1 MDDLGAGFWLKLAS
15 IFIAG
20 AIILFIFTLLFLHA
34 IYAWG
39 LFGTMLLLAA
49 IALFAGWMYDRKNA
63 RQTEGSV

>member
-1 MDDLGAGFWLKLAS
+1 MDDLGAGFWLKLAG

-39 LFGTMLLLAA
+39 LFGTMLVLAA

>member
-1 MDDLGAGFWLKLAS
+1 MDDLGAGFWLKLAG

-49 IALFAGWMYDRKNA
+49 IALYAGWMYDRKNA

>member
-1 MDDLGAGFWLKLAS
+1 MDDLGAGFWLKLAG

-63 RQTEGSV
+63 RQTEGSL